1 MGGLLSNSGL
11 YPFMYRGKIADLNTA
26 NQNGFYEMYGNV
38 SNAPFGGSWAPT
50 FTIGNNY
57 KVQFAFYGASD
68 KTEMYIRLPQS
79 NNLGWRK
86 VVLTDV
92 TF

>member
-1 MGGLLSNSGL
+1 M
-11 YPFMYRGKIADLNTA
+11 FRGRIDDLNTA
-26 NQNGFYEMYGNV
+26 EQNGFYEMVGNV

-50 FTIGNNY
+50 FTMGSSY
-57 KVQFAFYGASD
+57 KVQFAFHGASD
-68 KTEMYIRLPQS
+68 TTEMYIRLPQS
-79 NNLGWRK
+79 NNIGWRK